1 MGAVESVPRHECGGW
16 QLRQGLR
23 GTGIRWWAAGA
34 STERSRAGLL
44 VAAGGGRG
52 GVGSDIDLEQAR
64 VNGIPILTL
73 LTVLPVLGALIALF
87 SGRHAR
93 AVAVAT
99 TVAGLALA
107 MDVWTH
113 LPTDGSIGLVEHVAW
128 VPSLG
133 IEYHLGV
140 DGLGALM
147 LVLSALVTL
156 MSIDAAHRV
165 HQKPGLYF
173 SLVLLLEAALFG
185 TFTALNFY
193 HWFLYW
199 ELSLMP
205 AFFLIKLWGG
215 SKRGPAATQFFV
227 YTMAGSVG
235 LLLAFLAVF
244 LATGSMDFTHLSLLA
259 STGEL
264 EQAVTAHLGP
274 VMIWLA
280 VGVLA
285 GFAVKVPLMP
295 FHTWLPAA
303 YSEARSPV
311 TMLLTGTM
319 SKMGVYGLLRIAL
332 PVFGHEIARMRAPLL
347 VLAVVTVVMGAWA
360 AAAQKDLKR
369 VFAYSSVNHLG
380 YCQLAIFALAI
391 PATGAAM
398 QASQAAALNGV
409 ILQMFNHGITAAA
422 LFWFIAM
429 IQQRSD
435 GMRGID
441 DFGGLRK
448 PAPVFAGLMG
458 FALFSSLG
466 LPGLN
471 GFVGEFLI
479 FRGVFPLAW
488 VAATVSVL
496 GLLVTAAVILTVIQ
510 KVFTGPVPERW
521 ATFPDLHR
529 GEILAVAPVLGFMVL
544 IRLAPQLI
552 VDSVNPTVMN
562 LLAH

>member
-1 MGAVESVPRHECGGW
+1 M
-16 QLRQGLR
+16 
-23 GTGIRWWAAGA
+23 
-34 STERSRAGLL
+34 
-44 VAAGGGRG
+44 
-52 GVGSDIDLEQAR
+52 
-64 VNGIPILTL
+64 NGIPVLTI
-73 LTVLPVLGALIALF
+73 LTVLPVAGAVVCLW
-87 SGRHAR
+87 SGKHAR
-93 AVAVAT
+93 AVAMLTALLAT
-99 TVAGLALA
+99 ALAL
-107 MDVWTH
+107 MIWTR
-113 LPTDGSIGLVEHVAW
+113 LPADGSIGMLERAQW
-128 VPSLG
+128 APSLG

-165 HQKPGLYF
+165 YRQPGLYF
-173 SLVLLLEAALFG
+173 ALVLLLEAALFG

-199 ELSLMP
+199 ELSLIP

-215 SKRGPAATQFFV
+215 AKRGPAATQFFV

-244 LATGSMDFTHLSLLA
+244 LCTGSMDFTHLSLLA

-264 EQAVTAHLGP
+264 EQMVTEHLGSGIAGGP
-274 VMIWLA
+274 VMMWLA
-280 VGVLA
+280 AGVLA

-303 YSEARSPV
+303 YSEAPSPV

-319 SKMGVYGLLRIAL
+319 SKMGVYGLLRLAL
-332 PVFGHEIARMRAPLL
+332 PIFGHEISLMRTPLL
-347 VLAVVTVVMGAWA
+347 VLAVLTVVMGAWA

-380 YCQLAIFALAI
+380 YCQLGIFALAV
-391 PATGAAM
+391 PATSAAM
-398 QASQAAALNGV
+398 ETSQAAALNGV

-429 IQQRSD
+429 LQERS
-435 GMRGID
+435 GGIRGID

-496 GLLVTAAVILTVIQ
+496 GLLITAAVILTVIQ

-521 ATFPDLHR
+521 ATFPDMHG
-529 GEILAVAPVLGFMVL
+529 GERMAMAPVIGLMLL
-544 IRLAPQLI
+544 IGILPQLI
-552 VDSVNPTVMN
+552 VDNVNPTVVN
-562 LLAH
+562 LLAHWRF